1 MVAVLAQLPPGRP
14 DSLELKPLSPL
25 PQLPV
30 PPRHAVAMARDR
42 ERGEVR
48 GPRGLSG
55 DVVSHLWRERAR
67 ALEWVFEKLQTWPCG
82 GRSTG
87 KLLAGSDHGPDT

>member
-1 MVAVLAQLPPGRP
+1 MAVLAQLPPGRL
-14 DSLELKPLSPL
+14 DSLELKPL

-30 PPRHAVAMARDR
+30 PSRHAVAMARDR
-42 ERGEVR
+42 ERGEGR

-67 ALEWVFEKLQTWPCG
+67 ALEWVFEKLQTWPG
-82 GRSTG
+82 GARSTG